1 MLFPGVFVVSLTLA
15 YISTKFFDYELLGI
29 VFSSIMWGSLVGIL
43 LILTGIRKS
52 RKALRDKD
60 EYYAA
65 KREKNAREDDTEET
79 MEADETNSLKNYYTI
94 LDLNENATSTE
105 IKDAYRILAKQWHP
119 DKHTSLEGKQFAEV
133 RMKEINQAYEK
144 LRKFGMLD

>member
-65 KREKNAREDDTEET
+65 KREKNAW
-79 MEADETNSLKNYYTI
+79 K
-94 LDLNENATSTE
+94 
-105 IKDAYRILAKQWHP
+105 
-119 DKHTSLEGKQFAEV
+119 
-133 RMKEINQAYEK
+133 
-144 LRKFGMLD
+144 